1 MFSVENLMFGKKTI
15 KVDVALYNRLQAAA
29 AQAGY
34 SSTEEFVK
42 HVLERE
48 TSALEE
54 LRDDELVKEQLRGL
68 GYIE

>member
-1 MFSVENLMFGKKTI
+1 MFGKKTI
-15 KVDVALYNRLQAAA
+15 KIDVALHDRLQEVAT
-29 AQAGY
+29 QAGY

-48 TSALEE
+48 TAALEE